1 MVQSTRLS
9 PLRKFPIPSAAV
21 RAIGLAGLALL
32 LTLGTGGCVYR
43 MTVQQG
49 NFLDPKQVS
58 QLQVGMTRSQVR
70 FLLGTPMLPDAFDRD
85 RWDYLYYEKIGRLK
99 KPDQR
104 RLTVFFDGD
113 QFSRAE
119 GDEMPTEAE
128 FVATLG
134 SRASGRKVPQLEATE
149 AQLERYPAPAHTEDA
164 PAPAPA
170 DSAGAR
176 HYPPLDAAQ

>member
-1 MVQSTRLS
+1 MVQSTLPS
-9 PLRKFPIPSAAV
+9 PLRKFPIPRGAIRGIAA
-21 RAIGLAGLALL
+21 AGLAVLL
-32 LTLGTGGCVYR
+32 SMGASGCVYR

-104 RLTVFFDGD
+104 RLTVFFDADKVQRFENVGTPLAD
-113 QFSRAE
+113 ASGPAGTAPAALPAAPPREPAI
-119 GDEMPTEAE
+119 PPAVTPPSPSTEAASP
-128 FVATLG
+128 AT
-134 SRASGRKVPQLEATE
+134 
-149 AQLERYPAPAHTEDA
+149 
-164 PAPAPA
+164 
-170 DSAGAR
+170 
-176 HYPPLDAAQ
+176 